1 MCSLSAGCWWS
12 LTCFR
17 DQVGSRLESQTSM
30 TFAYSS
36 CSVLHPENYEML
48 KCLFQTERTT
58 GLSGHFYIHT
68 EHHLQYM
75 YNLQNMVNIPDTLFL
90 VFPSYIRVALI
101 PAPSGRGTKRD
112 PNGWCGSSRWRYPK
126 WPLFLKV
133 GAPQNTAFSDP
144 KKGHLGSRC
153 VYVVFIYIY
162 IYMNILIKKIYIYRN
177 IYHIS
182 SSFSLVPII
191 FKFCPGLSVSNECSR
206 RRVPTHHDQLI
217 RKCPIATSI
226 LWWTTGALVCNYG

>member
-1 MCSLSAGCWWS
+1 MFPFSRL
-12 LTCFR
+12 LVIPTFFR

-30 TFAYSS
+30 TFAHSS

-75 YNLQNMVNIPDTLFL
+75 YCIIFRIWSIYQIHCSWCFL
-90 VFPSYIRVALI
+90 AT
-101 PAPSGRGTKRD
+101 SGWRKYQHLPVGVPKRD
-112 PNGWCGSSRWRYPK
+112 PNGWCGISRWRYPK

-162 IYMNILIKKIYIYRN
+162 LYIYMNI
-177 IYHIS
+177 
-182 SSFSLVPII
+182 
-191 FKFCPGLSVSNECSR
+191 
-206 RRVPTHHDQLI
+206 
-217 RKCPIATSI
+217 
-226 LWWTTGALVCNYG
+226 

>member
-1 MCSLSAGCWWS
+1 MGTEQIRETTFWQPKHLDSTSFTKAPVVTFLKAPKAAPAASSAAVTPPAKKVDLVRTSTSFQRPGAVSETQKSGESPGNWVPYWQHDLVFFRLWKYMCSLSAGCWWS

-101 PAPSGRGTKRD
+101 PAPSGRGTKKR
-112 PNGWCGSSRWRYPK
+112 P
-126 WPLFLKV
+126 
-133 GAPQNTAFSDP
+133 
-144 KKGHLGSRC
+144 
-153 VYVVFIYIY
+153 
-162 IYMNILIKKIYIYRN
+162 
-177 IYHIS
+177 
-182 SSFSLVPII
+182 
-191 FKFCPGLSVSNECSR
+191 
-206 RRVPTHHDQLI
+206 
-217 RKCPIATSI
+217 
-226 LWWTTGALVCNYG
+226 